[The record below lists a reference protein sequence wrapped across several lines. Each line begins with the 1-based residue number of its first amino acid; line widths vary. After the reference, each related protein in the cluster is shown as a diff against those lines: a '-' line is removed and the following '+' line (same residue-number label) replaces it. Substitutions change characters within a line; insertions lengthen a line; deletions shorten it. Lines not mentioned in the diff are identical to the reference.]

1 MNLLLSLPPVGEGV
15 FVMGWRAYLV
25 SAAAGCVALA
35 TTGSGIAQQV
45 TVLDAKCRLDIVSAC
60 YQRNTGSEVA
70 GSRQILVSGSSYS
83 QQTYLGNWL
92 EKCSAWFE
100 VEQYGACLRTQDHPT
115 QSSAAAIQQGLS
127 QVQQEISQLNKTLR
141 SDQRAML
148 NQICKSL
155 SQRPETCDASMPAQ

>member
-1 MNLLLSLPPVGEGV
+1 MV
-15 FVMGWRAYLV
+15 GWRAFIV
-25 SAAAGCVALA
+25 RAAAGCVVLA
-35 TTGSGIAQQV
+35 AVGPGIAQQI

-60 YQRNTGSEVA
+60 YQRNVGSEAA
-70 GSRQILVSGSSYS
+70 GSRQILTAGSSYS
-83 QQTYLGNWL
+83 QQSYLGNWL

-115 QSSAAAIQQGLS
+115 QSSAAAVQQGLL
-127 QVQQEISQLNKTLR
+127 QVQQEISQLTKTLR

-155 SQRPETCDASMPAQ
+155 SQRPETCDVSIPAQ